1 MNKNNQHICLVDG
14 STYIFRA
21 YHALPPLTRKSDGFP
36 VGAISGFCNMLDKLV
51 REEKEKRGI
60 THIVVVFDASGKT
73 FRNEIYKDYK
83 ANRSEAP
90 EDLVPQFPVIRQ
102 ATSAFNIP
110 YVELMGFEADDLIA
124 SYAKEA
130 EQKDMQV
137 TIVSS
142 DKDLMQLVSNK
153 TSMLDTMKGKLIDKD
168 GVFEK
173 FGVYPE
179 KVIDVQSLAG
189 DSVDNIP
196 GIPGIG
202 IKTAALLINEY
213 GDLNGLFKNASS
225 IKQNKRRENIIEF
238 EDQAYISKK
247 LVTLKNDIPLPISIE
262 ETSLKEIE
270 PEKLIGFLKEM
281 EFKTLTE
288 KKSRELNVDSDSI
301 KASKNTKKGI
311 DLSLPNK
318 KRKTEE
324 ISKEFKR
331 DEYKIINSKEELLS
345 WYTKAEEQGFVAFDT
360 ETNSLDAVSADMVG
374 FSLCTSENDACYVPL
389 LHTKTDHK
397 QLDFND
403 AKTFLKELL
412 EDESIIKILH
422 NMKFDALVLA
432 KYNITIENY
441 DDTMLLS
448 YSLGSGGIRHKLDT
462 LIKFYF
468 DHEAISFKELIGS
481 GKDKKTFQ
489 EISINEAGKYAAE
502 DADMTLRLW
511 KKLKALLIKENQTKI
526 YEIIEKPLAKILMD
540 MEKEGISINIKKL
553 KDLSKNFENKIQ
565 KISKSCFNLINEEIN
580 LASPKQVGEI
590 LFDKLVLPG
599 GKKTSTGSWST
610 DAEVLENLANAGH
623 EFPKKLL
630 EWRALSKLKTTYTD
644 ALPNYLNEKTK
655 RIHTSFAMATTST
668 GRLASS
674 DPNLQNIPIRSEDG
688 RMIRKAFVPEKGN
701 LLISSDYSQIELRL
715 IAHIADERN
724 LKNAFLEGKDIHAST
739 ASEVFNVPIEDMKPE
754 TRRNAKAINFGIIYG
769 ISAFGLAKQL
779 NITRTE
785 ASEYIKAYFN
795 KYPAI
800 KEYMEETKKFA
811 GENGYVKTLLGRKC
825 IIEDIKNKN
834 PARRSFMERAAINA
848 PIQGSAADIIKRAM
862 ILLSNNNEL
871 QELNTKMLL
880 QVHDELIFETK
891 KENSKK
897 SIEKIREIM
906 EAAHE
911 PLLKLSVPLI
921 TETNS
926 GENWDEA
933 H

>member
-481 GKDKKTFQ
+481 GKDKRTFQ

-811 GENGYVKTLLGRKC
+811 VENGYVKTLLGRKC